1 MARVRPGVDEVCAC
15 LEPSRALMSD
25 DLPTLERPRK
35 AISGAPK
42 VLAAEGKWAASV
54 AESRKTGVSRIA
66 PV

>member
-15 LEPSRALMSD
+15 WVPSSALMSD

-42 VLAAEGKWAASV
+42 VLASEGKWAASV
-54 AESRKTGVSRIA
+54 AESRKIGVSRIA